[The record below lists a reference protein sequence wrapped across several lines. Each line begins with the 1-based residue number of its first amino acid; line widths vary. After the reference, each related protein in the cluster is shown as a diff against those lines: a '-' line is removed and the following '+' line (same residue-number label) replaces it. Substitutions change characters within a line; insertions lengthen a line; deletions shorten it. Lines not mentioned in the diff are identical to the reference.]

1 MIRADTVRR
10 SLWCYADTVS
20 NVLKMIPNSAIA
32 PYSLKSSKTIEN
44 DRAVLG
50 ACVPNLMKAC
60 YV

>member
-1 MIRADTVRR
+1 MRR

-44 DRAVLG
+44 DRAMFG